1 MKNYITE
8 EEFRN
13 RPYISVLRLE
23 PAGDYHYEY
32 FVLSKTAEPIYYEKE
47 HMLNVLGSYIDERK
61 DNKCILY
68 HPTLNYSENYFGMN
82 SLQFIDKDFSLSFDG
97 HATDAKE
104 KFMEFAVKIVAHM
117 NKIMTINALEA
128 LP

>member
-13 RPYISVLRLE
+13 RPYISVFKPE
-23 PAGDYHYEY
+23 SDGDFHYEY
-32 FVLSKTAEPIYYEKE
+32 FVLSTTEEPIYYEKNQI
-47 HMLNVLGSYIDERK
+47 LNILGSYIDERK

-68 HPTLNYSENYFGMN
+68 HPKFNYSENYYGIN
-82 SLQFIDKDFSLSFDG
+82 SLQFIDKDFILSFDG
-97 HATDAKE
+97 RAADAKE
-104 KFMEFAVKIVAHM
+104 KFIEFAVKVVAHM
-117 NKIMTINALEA
+117 NKRITLYALEA

>member
-13 RPYISVLRLE
+13 RPYITVLILE
-23 PAGDYHYEY
+23 SDGDFHYNY
-32 FVLSKTAEPIYYEKE
+32 FVLSKTEEPIYYEKE
-47 HMLNVLGSYIDERK
+47 QLLNVIGSYIEERT

-68 HPTLNYSENYFGMN
+68 YPKLNYSENYYGTN
-82 SLQFIDKDFSLSFDG
+82 SLQFIDKDFYLSFDG
-97 HATDAKE
+97 RATDAKE
-104 KFMEFAVKIVAHM
+104 KFIEFAVKIVTHM
-117 NKIMTINALEA
+117 NKRIILDALEE